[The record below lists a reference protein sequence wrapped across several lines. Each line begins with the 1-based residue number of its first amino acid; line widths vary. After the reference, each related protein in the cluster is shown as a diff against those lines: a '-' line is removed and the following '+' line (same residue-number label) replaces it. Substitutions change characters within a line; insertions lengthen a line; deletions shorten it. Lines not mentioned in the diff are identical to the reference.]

1 MQGIYYKYFTCS
13 SKYFWVFFNSVSKS
27 RLYQIR
33 TKYVQIH
40 IRIFDECIAYVNDAS
55 YSSCPIQRRI
65 HIYHNGLRY
74 DKKGNFSD
82 SQINAKNLANVKKGF
97 SEKLCSIC
105 QKPLF
110 SWFQVHRNS
119 IQLEYFALKQHLS
132 FMTLFFHFELTV
144 VYLRKYLALVNMW
157 YIYFIDL

>member
-1 MQGIYYKYFTCS
+1 MLKSVNKITKTYKAFIISTS
-13 SKYFWVFFNSVSKS
+13 PVLANIFDFFFNSVSKS

-65 HIYHNGLRY
+65 HIYHNGLKY

-82 SQINAKNLANVKKGF
+82 PQINAKNLANVKKR
-97 SEKLCSIC
+97 
-105 QKPLF
+105 LF
-110 SWFQVHRNS
+110 
-119 IQLEYFALKQHLS
+119 
-132 FMTLFFHFELTV
+132 
-144 VYLRKYLALVNMW
+144 
-157 YIYFIDL
+157 